1 MDYLAK
7 NAQLV
12 PADFKGPIR
21 TGFNSV
27 AVTFDDGFASLA
39 ETAIPE
45 MESRGIP
52 FTVFVPSAFVGR
64 PAGWIR
70 NPRNNKSL
78 PHVMDTRQIQ
88 ELERIPKA
96 CIGSHCRTHR
106 RLTELQDPESK
117 EEITRSKKELEE
129 ILGCG
134 VTLLSFPHGS
144 YRENH
149 LVMAGEAGYQR
160 VFTIEPIRNNGVNG
174 GVFPTGRIRVDPGD
188 WNRIPA
194 NKWLRPV
201 GDNRFTDKEDDLP
214 TRRSPT
220 LSGPYDVRIDGL
232 TDSDWDTVLEE
243 FKDVSVYQTWA
254 YGSVSW
260 GEKNLSHVVLRSRD
274 GKIVAASQARIVHI
288 PVFGGG
294 VAYIPWGPMW
304 REQGEDL
311 ESFRAILR
319 AMKSEY
325 VTKRKLLLRVRPREV
340 AGGDGGGG
348 HAILTDEGFRKNE
361 NVSPY
366 RTFLLDLSPEMP
378 DLIKHMDAKWRN
390 QLRQA
395 MKNPLLIA
403 EGTSDEMFE
412 TFIALSSEM
421 LQRKKFTP
429 GVEFDSFRKIQKA
442 LPPERKMRIFICEVS
457 GKPLAVAICSAHG
470 DTGIYLLGATG
481 NQGREFKRG

>member
-1 MDYLAK
+1 M
-7 NAQLV
+7 
-12 PADFKGPIR
+12 
-21 TGFNSV
+21 
-27 AVTFDDGFASLA
+27 
-39 ETAIPE
+39 
-45 MESRGIP
+45 
-52 FTVFVPSAFVGR
+52 
-64 PAGWIR
+64 
-70 NPRNNKSL
+70 
-78 PHVMDTRQIQ
+78 
-88 ELERIPKA
+88 
-96 CIGSHCRTHR
+96 
-106 RLTELQDPESK
+106 
-117 EEITRSKKELEE
+117 
-129 ILGCG
+129 
-134 VTLLSFPHGS
+134 
-144 YRENH
+144 
-149 LVMAGEAGYQR
+149 
-160 VFTIEPIRNNGVNG
+160 
-174 GVFPTGRIRVDPGD
+174 
-188 WNRIPA
+188 
-194 NKWLRPV
+194 
-201 GDNRFTDKEDDLP
+201 
-214 TRRSPT
+214 
-220 LSGPYDVRIDGL
+220 SGPYDVRIDGL

-304 REQGEDL
+304 RGTEGEDL

-481 NQGREFKRG
+481 NQGREFKGANLLQWKIIEWLKGNGFRWYDLGGINPATNPGVHHFKEGLGGKDVCHLGQYDYWENVNIHRMVRLYEKGRDTFRSLKGKAERKSIN